1 MQQILIEHADFD
13 RGAPCIGQVEHWCV
27 ERGWRYIVGVDEAGR
42 GPLAGPV
49 VAAAVVLDLHA
60 LDAPWVQLLDDS
72 KRLSAAARDAA
83 FDAIQQG
90 AFAFGVAQRDHQAI
104 DQMNILQATFRSM
117 EEATQQA
124 LANTSIT
131 PSCVFID
138 GNKTVKLALAQR
150 AVVKGDARSRAIAA
164 ASILAKVTRDRMMD
178 AFDARWPQYQFSSN
192 KGYPTQAHRAAI
204 EAHGPCPIHRRT
216 FRGVREFLEE

>member
-13 RGAPCIGQVEHWCV
+13 LGPPCIGQVERWCV

-60 LDAPWVQLLDDS
+60 LQDPWLALLNDS
-72 KRLSAAARDAA
+72 KQLSAAARDEA
-83 FDAIQQG
+83 FDAIRAAAPAYG
-90 AFAFGVAQRDHQAI
+90 IAQRDHDAI
-104 DQMNILQATFRSM
+104 DRINILQATFRSM
-117 EEATQQA
+117 EDATHTA
-124 LANTSIT
+124 LASLSVT

-138 GNKTVKLALAQR
+138 GNKTVKLPMAQR
-150 AVVKGDARSRAIAA
+150 AVVKGDARSQAIAA
-164 ASILAKVTRDRMMD
+164 ASILAKVTRDRLMD
-178 AFDARWPQYQFSSN
+178 EFHASWPEYQFSSN
-192 KGYPTQAHRAAI
+192 KGYPTRAHRAAI

-216 FRGVREFLEE
+216 FRGVREFL